1 LAEVSHGRFVRT
13 LLAAL
18 ALSAP
23 FAFVAH
29 AAERLV
35 APLTQTSVRTL
46 LRLTSPLAATPPA
59 LSEASEPVESGV
71 PDNWPEPVVLAG
83 KAPAHGARLLRPSA
97 PAPIFVSRA
106 KVLALA
112 QSSARPQGAFV
123 QQTAEHPAGLRLSGV
138 APLGIGVQDGDIL
151 IEALGMTPRSP
162 GQVIG
167 AIIEARSQKARA
179 LSGTLWRRGQTFRI
193 TVEQPYLTA
202 EELASAA
209 GELPRQS
216 P

>member
-1 LAEVSHGRFVRT
+1 
-13 LLAAL
+13 
-18 ALSAP
+18 
-23 FAFVAH
+23 
-29 AAERLV
+29 
-35 APLTQTSVRTL
+35 
-46 LRLTSPLAATPPA
+46 
-59 LSEASEPVESGV
+59 
-71 PDNWPEPVVLAG
+71 
-83 KAPAHGARLLRPSA
+83 
-97 PAPIFVSRA
+97 
-106 KVLALA
+106 
-112 QSSARPQGAFV
+112 
-123 QQTAEHPAGLRLSGV
+123 LRLSGV

-151 IEALGMTPRSP
+151 IEALGMTPRSA

-209 GELPRQS
+209 SELPRQS